1 MLGHWKIKK
10 YINRNTHARGS
21 LSITKNN
28 KNYQFKELINTNLNE
43 KYINGLQIYKVLENK
58 KNIIFYFNLGI
69 DKNKIYQKFS
79 KKNLKSSLFFCGK
92 DLYISSLNILSKN
105 YFIIHTKIR
114 GPKKNY
120 NILSQYFR
128 TI

>member
-1 MLGHWKIKK
+1 VGHWKIKK
-10 YINRNTHARGS
+10 YINKYTHAKGS
-21 LSITKNN
+21 LSITKDN
-28 KNYQFKELINTNLNE
+28 KNYHFKELINTNLNE
-43 KYINGLQIYKVLENK
+43 KCINGLQIYKVLENK
-58 KNIIFYFNLGI
+58 EKVIFYFNLGI
-69 DKNKIYQKFS
+69 YKNKIYQKFS
-79 KKNLKSSLFFCGK
+79 KRNSKSSLFFCGK

-105 YFIIHTKIR
+105 YFIIHTKIK

>member
-10 YINRNTHARGS
+10 CINRNTNAKGS
-21 LSITKNN
+21 LSITKDN

-43 KYINGLQIYKVLENK
+43 KNINGLQIYKVLENK

-79 KKNLKSSLFFCGK
+79 KKSLRSSLFFCGK
-92 DLYISSLNILSKN
+92 DLYISSLNILS
-105 YFIIHTKIR
+105 
-114 GPKKNY
+114 
-120 NILSQYFR
+120 QYFR